1 MTIQQKFLIS
11 IGFSPMSDD
20 DNCSLYKRKRTIQTS
35 NTSLNVLINTYRKDF
50 ECIEDTSLKET
61 FEAEM
66 EKEGKKIPLPKKRGR
81 KKKIDKENE
90 IADNSNVKVMLDDGV
105 KVEIEHDDNLDKMPE
120 SLLPAPIYESP
131 DLRLIA
137 EDLPFEDVLIESDQ
151 YMYLADFI
159 KSVPLPVLRRIS
171 YDGKRFYFEMKES
184 GEVVLYSS
192 GTTLISDGYVDTSG
206 GLDAWRLKQRILGKD
221 PDAIAAERADFG
233 TIMHFVFGC
242 LLMNQRIPF
251 SVGGVKAFIRSHYD
265 DLKIENER
273 IDYIMNK
280 YAVELLEDIRSFLK
294 WVKDYNVKPLAIELM
309 LRSEKYQVA
318 SAIDL
323 ICEMDYEEK
332 VTGYFGATYQRATG
346 EFKKG
351 DPKLETKV
359 EKKRI
364 VAVVDFKSNR
374 DGNFY
379 PSYAL
384 QLELYRRMI
393 RENFGDLIPVERIYN
408 FAPKGGWSD
417 KRNYH
422 FRERTDDRELKK
434 ADCVFEQGKINHI
447 FKEPKIT
454 YYIGNAGIDDSFDLD
469 SCVRTMK
476 LVDYLQDPLNWNKS

>member
-11 IGFSPMSDD
+11 IGFSPMSEEED
-20 DNCSLYKRKRTIQTS
+20 CTLYKKDKKVQ
-35 NTSLNVLINTYRKDF
+35 SLDISIKSLVKKYKKFFDAMDDLDLKG
-50 ECIEDTSLKET
+50 EIEN
-61 FEAEM
+61 EM
-66 EKEGKKIPLPKKRGR
+66 ESEKEEPEKPKKRGR
-81 KKKIDKENE
+81 KRKVIKEE
-90 IADNSNVKVMLDDGV
+90 
-105 KVEIEHDDNLDKMPE
+105 KVEEKKGE
-120 SLLPAPIYESP
+120 
-131 DLRLIA
+131 
-137 EDLPFEDVLIESDQ
+137 LPFDDVLIESDQ

-171 YDGKRFYFEMKES
+171 YDGKRFYFEVKES

-242 LLMNQRIPF
+242 LLMNQRVPF
-251 SVGGVKAFIRSHYD
+251 SVGGVKAFIRSRYD

-273 IDYIMNK
+273 IDYIMDK

-351 DPKLETKV
+351 DPKLETRI

-393 RENFGDLIPVERIYN
+393 GENFGDLIPVERIYN

-434 ADCVFEQGKINHI
+434 ADCVFEQGRINHI

-469 SCVRTMK
+469 SCVKTMK
-476 LVDYLQDPLNWNKS
+476 LVDYLQDPTNWK